1 MDYSGFAPSSE
12 STGTMPNPF
21 TLQAA
26 NLTFASASIA
36 SSGGGSNSS
45 CGYSNNSSGHGGI
58 SHNGLYGQYGNP
70 YGQLAVGNAKNLSHT
85 PQGMISVTNCSNG
98 LANSS
103 TGTTYRATPESLHA
117 FFTAG
122 IPYKIYPNSTPFLP
136 NHCDT
141 VRNAHS
147 NSNTTALM
155 AGLPTSSIMGA
166 LCGTSCN
173 PTERR
178 KQRRI
183 RTTFTSMQLKEL
195 ERAFM
200 ESHYPDIYTREDL
213 AMRIDLTEARV
224 QVWFQNRRAKYR
236 KHEKLRKMKENEEN
250 RVETTSPHN
259 EDVKSSDFL
268 NDSHMTNT
276 IDTKEAM

>member
-70 YGQLAVGNAKNLSHT
+70 YGQLAVGNAK
-85 PQGMISVTNCSNG
+85 
-98 LANSS
+98 
-103 TGTTYRATPESLHA
+103 ATPESLHA